1 MSDPKLNEDVT
12 VQDINQSNPDL
23 LDQDTIQVQVPVPA
37 PSSSRLMCRMYE
49 ERFPEVE
56 TCVMVNVRQI
66 TDIGTYVHLLEYNN
80 IEGMILLSELTRR
93 RIRSI
98 QKLVRIGKNE
108 VAVVMRVD
116 KEKGYIDLS
125 KRRATPEDIAECEER
140 YNKSKA
146 VHSIMRHVADRVNM
160 DLEEL
165 YTLYCWPLYK
175 QYGHAYEAFKMVIVD
190 PDSVLNTLDIP
201 EHIKKEL
208 VNGIRRRLT
217 PQPIK
222 IRADVECSCFG
233 YEGIDAVKAAL
244 TAGEQCSTEDVNIK
258 PRAVSESDE
267 AELQKLM
274 DKMEQ
279 ENKEVVVGSGGVGK
293 SCLTVRFLKDEFT
306 SEYDPTVEEN
316 YRKNVTVDNAQCT
329 AYIIDTAG
337 QHEYKALRDQH
348 LKDGKGFLLVF
359 ALNDKSSLEEVK
371 EIREQIIKLKETRKV
386 PFDLPA
392 DQKEVDLTAAQTF
405 FKEFKIPILETS
417 AKENINVSEAFDE
430 LVRECRRL
438 TKPDKAKPAK
448 AAKKK
453 GGCVIL

>member
-1 MSDPKLNEDVT
+1 
-12 VQDINQSNPDL
+12 
-23 LDQDTIQVQVPVPA
+23 
-37 PSSSRLMCRMYE
+37 MCRMYE

-258 PRAVSESDE
+258 IRLVAPPLYVLSTYCIDKNLGINLMEQAIAKIEEVVKSHTGSLVVKMKPRAVSESDE

-279 ENKEVVVGSGGVGK
+279 ENKEVDG
-293 SCLTVRFLKDEFT
+293 D
-306 SEYDPTVEEN
+306 SEEEEGE
-316 YRKNVTVDNAQCT
+316 DM
-329 AYIIDTAG
+329 
-337 QHEYKALRDQH
+337 E
-348 LKDGKGFLLVF
+348 
-359 ALNDKSSLEEVK
+359 
-371 EIREQIIKLKETRKV
+371 
-386 PFDLPA
+386 
-392 DQKEVDLTAAQTF
+392 
-405 FKEFKIPILETS
+405 
-417 AKENINVSEAFDE
+417 
-430 LVRECRRL
+430 
-438 TKPDKAKPAK
+438 
-448 AAKKK
+448 
-453 GGCVIL
+453 